1 MDDKKKKKK
10 KSYSVFIIKECNVQI
25 TYELID
31 FIWVTSY
38 WYQFLLLSFE
48 WLVCINSLLSL
59 EVVDLYCVFQL
70 VVDPYMLL

>member
-1 MDDKKKKKK
+1 MDDKKK

-48 WLVCINSLLSL
+48 
-59 EVVDLYCVFQL
+59 VVGLYQFFAIT
-70 VVDPYMLL
+70 